1 MMKTNDRSL
10 RDVLKTQILTL
21 TDKQAEYVLHRLSLL
36 LEEAPA
42 GIRTAHRN

>member
-1 MMKTNDRSL
+1 MMMTDSQAL
-10 RDVLKTQILTL
+10 RDELKAQILTL

-42 GIRTAHRN
+42 GTRTAHRN